1 MLLFINSL
9 LALSILILTVQEKKS
24 CALTFI
30 WLWIS
35 AGLIYDS
42 INVHVYG
49 ATIPDPNNPLNIL
62 LLCIFIFWYIF
73 RIITYFYDENMKN
86 KNND

>member
-9 LALSILILTVQEKKS
+9 LAFSILILTAQEKKS

-30 WLWIS
+30 WLWITS
-35 AGLIYDS
+35 GLVYDS

-49 ATIPDPNNPLNIL
+49 ATIPNPNNQLNIL
-62 LLCIFIFWYIF
+62 LFCIFIFWYLF
-73 RIITYFYDENMKN
+73 RAILYFYEKATTS